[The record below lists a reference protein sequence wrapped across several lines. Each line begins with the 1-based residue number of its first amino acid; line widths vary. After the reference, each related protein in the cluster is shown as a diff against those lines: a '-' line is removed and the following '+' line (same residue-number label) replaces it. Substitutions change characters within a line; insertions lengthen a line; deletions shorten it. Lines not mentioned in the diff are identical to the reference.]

1 MVYMLYLFHRIDKIN
16 IGLTLDN
23 GEKKV
28 GTSDSGQ
35 KKVSASANDMTD
47 ETLISESKPNILKK
61 LSMF

>member
-1 MVYMLYLFHRIDKIN
+1 MCFTYFIGFILIN
-16 IGLTLDN
+16 IVLLLDN

-28 GTSDSGQ
+28 CTSDSGQ
-35 KKVSASANDMTD
+35 KKVGASAMTD